1 MLLPLASEKI
11 YNELKETNFD
21 IIYDDRDESV
31 GKKYA
36 DMDLIGVPFQIII
49 GPRDLKRNNCELKD
63 RKNDNKVCIDI
74 KNVVTELSNRI

>member
-1 MLLPLASEKI
+1 M
-11 YNELKETNFD
+11 
-21 IIYDDRDESV
+21 